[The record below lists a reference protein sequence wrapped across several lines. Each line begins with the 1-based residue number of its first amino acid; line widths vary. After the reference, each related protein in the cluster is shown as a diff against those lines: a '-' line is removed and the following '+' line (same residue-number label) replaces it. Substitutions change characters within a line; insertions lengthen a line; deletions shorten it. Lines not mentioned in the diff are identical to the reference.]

1 MKKLLLILC
10 MTSCT
15 QKYNLKRSIWCLE
28 KLQIHMEQDYNAGK
42 IPYERANE
50 YFLTIETIKN
60 DLNKIN
66 IKKNDKQKD

>member
-1 MKKLLLILC
+1 
-10 MTSCT
+10 
-15 QKYNLKRSIWCLE
+15 
-28 KLQIHMEQDYNAGK
+28 MEQDYNAGK
-42 IPYERANE
+42 IPYERATE